1 MNNSQMISKIKIA
14 ASMLG
19 EVRKSG
25 YGNQRITHAN
35 RDFVTDSVTEILEE
49 VLIFLDNLTPSI
61 ISNSPTNTNPSEEI

>member
-1 MNNSQMISKIKIA
+1 MTKTQIISKIKIA

-49 VLIFLDNLTPSI
+49 LLIFLDNLTPPI
-61 ISNSPTNTNPSEEI
+61 ISNSPPTINPPDES